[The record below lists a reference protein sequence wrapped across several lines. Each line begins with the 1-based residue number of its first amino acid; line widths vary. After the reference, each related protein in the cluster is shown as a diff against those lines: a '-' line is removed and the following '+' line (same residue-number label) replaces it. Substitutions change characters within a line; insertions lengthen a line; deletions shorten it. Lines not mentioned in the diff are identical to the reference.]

1 MKKVFIFL
9 VCIAIC
15 AIAYHDITKGTI
27 HTIRAEKAFKPTKE
41 LPYREVTVQRGDTL
55 LSIIEREMNGKLPV
69 SIDQLI
75 TDFQALNPHVNAHS
89 LQAGKTYRIPLYKQ
103 K

>member
-9 VCIAIC
+9 VCLAIC
-15 AIAYHDITKGTI
+15 AIAYHDITEGTI
-27 HTIRAEKAFKPTKE
+27 HTIRAEKTFKPTKE
-41 LPYREVTVQRGDTL
+41 LPYREVMIQRGDTL
-55 LSIIEREMNGKLPV
+55 LSIVEREMNGKSPV

-75 TDFQALNPHVNAHS
+75 ADFQKLNPHVNAHS
-89 LQAGKTYRIPLYKQ
+89 LQIGKTYRIPYYEQ

>member
-1 MKKVFIFL
+1 MKNMFIFL
-9 VCIAIC
+9 MFIAIC
-15 AIAYHDITKGTI
+15 AIAYHDLTDGTI
-27 HTIRAEKAFKPTKE
+27 HTIRSQTTVKQTND

-55 LSIIEREMNGKLPV
+55 LSIIEREMNSKLPV

-89 LQAGKTYRIPLYKQ
+89 LQAGKTYRIPHYKQ

>member
-1 MKKVFIFL
+1 MKKVVTLLIF
-9 VCIAIC
+9 IAIC
-15 AIAYHDITKGTI
+15 AIAYHDVTDGTI
-27 HTIRAEKAFKPTKE
+27 HTIRAEKTNKRTNE
-41 LPYREVTVQRGDTL
+41 LPYREITVQRGDTL